1 MRRGIALGL
10 ILILLLGL
18 SGCAGKQE
26 PAADNASIVVGF
38 SQLGSESSW
47 RIANT
52 VSMEQAAKEAGFSL
66 MMENANQ
73 KQEKQIDAIRSFI
86 AYRVDVIV
94 FSPIVETGWSNVLSE
109 AKQAGIP
116 VILVD
121 RMIETEE
128 EDLYTAYVG
137 ADFYAEGVRAGEYLK
152 RKADAE
158 GLDRVRVAEICGTP
172 DSTPMR
178 DRQRG
183 FLDALAGDGRFEIV
197 ESLNGDFLR
206 SKGEECMNQLLE
218 KYGAGGIDVV
228 YSHNDSMTLGALD
241 VLEKNGIAPGK
252 DLILITVDGEKEAV
266 EALKAG
272 KINCVVQCT
281 PDLGGDV
288 MRLVSDLKAGKGGA
302 EDDAKQADQHRRGS
316 APVRDHHRPSADDSG
331 RDGTGDHAALFRTVS
346 GDDPADG
353 PGSGAEAGSGSHPG
367 GKHVFGRGRE
377 NRI

>member
-52 VSMEQAAKEAGFSL
+52 ASMEQAAKEAGFSL

-94 FSPIVETGWSNVLSE
+94 FSPIVETGWDNVLTE

-116 VILVD
+116 VILMD
-121 RMIETEE
+121 RMIETQ
-128 EDLYTAYVG
+128 DDSLYASYVG
-137 ADFYAEGVRAGEYLK
+137 ADFYAEGRRAGEYLV
-152 RKADAE
+152 RKADELNAKHMN
-158 GLDRVRVAEICGTP
+158 VVEICGTK

-178 DRQRG
+178 ERQKG
-183 FLDALAGDGRFEIV
+183 FMDVIGKDSRFTVIDSV
-197 ESLNGDFLR
+197 DGDFLR
-206 SKGEECMNQLLE
+206 SKGEECAEQLLNQ
-218 KYGAGGIDVV
+218 YGKEQIDVI
-228 YSHNDSMTLGALD
+228 YSHNDSMTLGVLD
-241 VLEKNGIAPGK
+241 VLEKRNIQPGK
-252 DLILITVDGEKEAV
+252 EILLITVDGEKEAV
-266 EALKAG
+266 DALKAG

-281 PDLGGDV
+281 PNLGPAAMNLVKSLTSGETILKVTHPEESLFTDLD
-288 MRLVSDLKAGKGGA
+288 DLT
-302 EDDAKQADQHRRGS
+302 D
-316 APVRDHHRPSADDSG
+316 PSVEG
-331 RDGTGDHAALFRTVS
+331 F
-346 GDDPADG
+346 
-353 PGSGAEAGSGSHPG
+353 
-367 GKHVFGRGRE
+367 
-377 NRI
+377 

>member
-1 MRRGIALGL
+1 MRRGIAFGF

-94 FSPIVETGWSNVLSE
+94 FSPIVETGWDNVLSE

-116 VILVD
+116 VILMD
-121 RMIETEE
+121 RMIETQ
-128 EDLYTAYVG
+128 DDSLYTAYIG
-137 ADFYAEGVRAGEYLK
+137 ADFYAEGRRAGEYLV
-152 RKADAE
+152 RKADAL
-158 GLDRVRVAEICGTP
+158 GAEHLRIVEIHGTT

-183 FLDALAGDGRFEIV
+183 FMDVIAKDDRFEVIDSV
-197 ESLNGDFLR
+197 DGDFLR
-206 SKGEECMNQLLE
+206 SKGEECMRDLLE
-218 KYGAGGIDVV
+218 KYGADGIDVV
-228 YSHNDSMTLGALD
+228 FAHNDAMMLGALD
-241 VLEKNGIAPGK
+241 VLDASDDPAAR
-252 DLILITVDGEKEAV
+252 DMVLITVDGEKDAV
-266 EALKAG
+266 DALKAG
-272 KINCVVQCT
+272 RINCVVQCT
-281 PDLGGDV
+281 PDLGPAV
-288 MRLVSDLKAGKGGA
+288 MEL
-302 EDDAKQADQHRRGS
+302 
-316 APVRDHHRPSADDSG
+316 VRDLTEG
-331 RDGTGDHAALFRTVS
+331 KALPKVNHPNEGAFS
-346 GDDPADG
+346 DFDNLNDPAVEG
-353 PGSGAEAGSGSHPG
+353 
-367 GKHVFGRGRE
+367 F
-377 NRI
+377 

>member
-1 MRRGIALGL
+1 MHVTGKKKKLF
-10 ILILLLGL
+10 LLLAAAMALLG
-18 SGCAGKQE
+18 GCGVKPE
-26 PAADNASIVVGF
+26 PEATGGEPGAAEEQPLVVGF
-38 SQLGSESSW
+38 SQLGAESSW

-52 VSMEQAAKEAGFSL
+52 ASVEAAAKEYGFGL

-158 GLDRVRVAEICGTP
+158 GLERVRVAEICGTP

-266 EALKAG
+266 EAMKAG

-288 MRLVSDLKAGKGGA
+288 MRLVSDLKAGREIPRITHPQEGA
-302 EDDAKQADQHRRGS
+302 FTDLDDL
-316 APVRDHHRPSADDSG
+316 
-331 RDGTGDHAALFRTVS
+331 T
-346 GDDPADG
+346 DPA
-353 PGSGAEAGSGSHPG
+353 
-367 GKHVFGRGRE
+367 VRGF
-377 NRI
+377 